1 MSTKNTA
8 GTGRDNLELGEA
20 ATMNVGT
27 TAGTVAAGDDERFSA
42 ASPWVF
48 DVTTYGA
55 VGDVRTATD
64 GAITSGTAI
73 LTCASGPFTAAS
85 NPVGKT
91 VIVKGAAA
99 TGVTSLVTTIISRQ
113 SNTQV
118 TLAAN
123 AATTVSG
130 GLVIW
135 GTDNTDAIQDAV
147 DAAEAY
153 LADGNSYAQVYT
165 PPQPFLIAGP
175 LNNTKSG
182 NGQIVFGVYPTSA
195 NKPVLE
201 FRGEGDGAA
210 AVRHWQ
216 QTVPQLAGSCWVSA
230 GVYASTSAQ
239 TTNINADG
247 NPAVLS
253 GPNEGFGYGQSAL
266 FSNIMPVI
274 RNMAILTTHSTFG
287 LTYGAANLYG
297 CANAHIENL
306 GIGTLGTV
314 ASPSTDYTSP
324 GTLGTGLSAGL
335 LLPAPGNNDNV
346 VAKNLSIGGGYT
358 YACFVTEHAMIDRYM
373 ALYCWAGLVA
383 VGTYASSVG
392 SVHAMKVLNASIEAC
407 TNELYIMGVGSNGI
421 GPIIDIDQLSTES
434 GTPNIAGSSAG
445 AMAAARGIVRLTGL
459 FTESGVSVGNP
470 CGIKLIN
477 GQTPY
482 PVRAVSTS
490 QTVRVIDEVL
500 LVDASGG
507 ARVITLISAVATP
520 NTYTVKKIDS
530 SGNTVTI
537 TAAGAETIDGAATKV
552 LSSQWDKATVVPSG
566 GNWYVVA

>member
-1 MSTKNTA
+1 MSTINTA
-8 GTGRDNLELGEA
+8 AEGRSRLGLGDA
-20 ATMNVGT
+20 AVLDVGT

-55 VGDVRTATD
+55 VGDVRIATD
-64 GAITSGTAI
+64 GAMSSGSAV
-73 LTCASGPFTAAS
+73 LTCASGPFTVAAS
-85 NPVGKT
+85 PVGKY

-99 TGVTSLVTTIISRQ
+99 TGVTSLVTTIVSRQ
-113 SNTQV
+113 SDTQV
-118 TLAAN
+118 TLGSN
-123 AATTVSG
+123 AGSTASG
-130 GLVIW
+130 ALVIW
-135 GTDNTDAIQDAV
+135 GTDNTAAIQAAV

-153 LADGNSYAQVYT
+153 LAAGSTYAQVYT
-165 PPQPFLIAGP
+165 PPQSFLIAGP

-182 NGQIVFGVYPTSA
+182 NGQIVFGVYPTTG
-195 NKPVLE
+195 NKPILE
-201 FRGEGDGAA
+201 FRGESDGAA

-230 GVYASTSAQ
+230 GVFASTVAQ
-239 TTNINADG
+239 TNSINADG
-247 NPAVLS
+247 NPAVLC
-253 GPNEGFGYGQSAL
+253 GPNEGFGYGAAAL
-266 FSNIMPVI
+266 FSNVMPVI
-274 RNMAILTTHSTFG
+274 RNMAILTTHSTYG

-346 VAKNLSIGGGYT
+346 VAKNLSVGGGYT
-358 YACFVTEHAMIDRYM
+358 YAAFITEHAMVDRYM

-392 SVHAMKVLNASIEAC
+392 SVHAMKILNASIEAC
-407 TNELYIMGVGSNGI
+407 TNELYIMGTGSNGI
-421 GPIIDIDQLSTES
+421 GPIVDIDQLSTES

-459 FTESGVSVGNP
+459 FTESGVTVGNP

-477 GQTPY
+477 AQAPF

-490 QTVRVIDEVL
+490 QTVRVIDDVL
-500 LVDASGG
+500 LVDATAG

-520 NTYTVKKIDS
+520 NSYTVKKVDV

-537 TAAGAETIDGAATKV
+537 AAAGAETIDGAATKV
-552 LSSQWDKATVVPSG
+552 LSAQWDTATVIPSG

>member
-8 GTGRDNLELGEA
+8 GPGRLNLELGDA

-64 GAITSGTAI
+64 GAISSGTAI

-85 NPVGKT
+85 NPVGKSI
-91 VIVKGAAA
+91 IVKGAAA
-99 TGVTSLVTTIISRQ
+99 NGVTSLVTTIISRQ

-118 TLAAN
+118 TLGSN
-123 AATTVSG
+123 AATTASG
-130 GLVIW
+130 ALVIW
-135 GTDNTDAIQDAV
+135 GTDNTTNIQDAV
-147 DAAEAY
+147 DDAEAY
-153 LADGNSYAQVYT
+153 LADGNTYAQVYT

-216 QTVPQLAGSCWVSA
+216 QTVPQMAGSCWVSA

-247 NPAVLS
+247 NPGVLS
-253 GPNEGFGYGQSAL
+253 GPNEGFGYGASAL

-297 CANAHIENL
+297 CANAHLENV

-314 ASPSTDYTSP
+314 ASPSSDYTSP
-324 GTLGTGLSAGL
+324 GVLGTGLSAGL

-392 SVHAMKVLNASIEAC
+392 SVHAMKILNASIEAC

-421 GPIIDIDQLSTES
+421 GPIVDIDQLSTES

-459 FTESGVSVGNP
+459 FTESGVSVSNP

-477 GQTPY
+477 GQVPY
-482 PVRAVSTS
+482 PVRSVNADA
-490 QTVRVIDEVL
+490 TVRVIDEVL
-500 LVDASGG
+500 LVDASGDN
-507 ARVITLISAVATP
+507 RVITLISAAATP
-520 NTYTVKKIDS
+520 NRYTIKKIDS

-537 TAAGAETIDGAATKV
+537 DAAGSETIDGATTKV
-552 LSSQWDKATVVPSG
+552 LSSQWESVTLIPSG

>member
-1 MSTKNTA
+1 MSTLNTA
-8 GTGRDNLELGEA
+8 QAGRDRLGLGDSA
-20 ATMNVGT
+20 VLDVGT
-27 TAGTVAAGDDERFSA
+27 TAGTVAAGDDERFTA

-55 VGDVRTATD
+55 VGDVQTATD
-64 GAITSGTAI
+64 GAMTSSSAV

-85 NPVGKT
+85 NPVGKSI
-91 VIVKGAAA
+91 VVKGAAA
-99 TGVTSLVTTIISRQ
+99 NGVTSLVTTIASRQ
-113 SNTQV
+113 SDTQV

-153 LADGNSYAQVYT
+153 LAAGNTYAQVYT

-175 LNNTKSG
+175 LNNSKSG
-182 NGQIVFGVYPTSA
+182 NGQIVFGVYSTAA
-195 NKPVLE
+195 NKPILE
-201 FRGEGDGAA
+201 FRGESDGAA

-230 GVYASTSAQ
+230 GVFASTGAQ

-253 GPNEGFGYGQSAL
+253 GPTEGFGYGVAAL

-274 RNMAILTTHSTFG
+274 RNMAILTTHSSFG

-297 CANAHIENL
+297 CANAHVENL
-306 GIGTLGTV
+306 GYGTLGTV
-314 ASPSTDYTSP
+314 ASPSTDYSSP
-324 GTLGTGLSAGL
+324 GTFGTGLSVGL

-346 VAKNLSIGGGYT
+346 IAKNIGCGGGYT
-358 YACFVTEHAMIDRYM
+358 YAAFITEHAVIDRYM

-383 VGTYASSVG
+383 VGTYAGSVG
-392 SVHAMKVLNASIEAC
+392 SVHAMKILSASIEAC
-407 TNELYIMGVGSNGI
+407 TNELYIMGAGSSGV

-434 GTPNIAGSSAG
+434 GTPNIAGSSAA
-445 AMAAARGIVRLTGL
+445 AMEAARGIVRLTGL
-459 FTESGVSVGNP
+459 FTESGVTVGNP

-477 GQTPY
+477 GQAPY
-482 PVRAVSTS
+482 PVRAVSADA
-490 QTVRVIDEVL
+490 TVRVIDEVL
-500 LVDASGG
+500 LVNATDGN
-507 ARVITLISAVATP
+507 RTITLISAVATP
-520 NTYTVKKIDS
+520 NSYTIKKTDAS
-530 SGNTVTI
+530 ANTVTI
-537 TAAGAETIDGAATKV
+537 DGAGSETIDGASTKV
-552 LSSQWDKATVVPSG
+552 LTAQWETATVIPSG
-566 GNWYVVA
+566 GNWYVVG